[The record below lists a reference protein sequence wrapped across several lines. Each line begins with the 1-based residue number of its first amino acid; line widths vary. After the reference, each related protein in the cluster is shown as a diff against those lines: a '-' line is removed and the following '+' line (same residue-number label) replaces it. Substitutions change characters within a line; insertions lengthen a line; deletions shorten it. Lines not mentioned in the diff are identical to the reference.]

1 MTKKIFKSNIL
12 VAAAVL
18 IFGIACVMA
27 ILYQHFGKQINTELK
42 KEATYLVYGVE
53 ENGIDYLKQ
62 IKEKDDRITYIAED
76 GTVLYDNQ
84 ADAATMENH
93 GDRKEIQE
101 ALKTGSGHAERTSKT
116 LSQKTLYYALRL
128 SDNSVLRVSSTQY
141 SVWVLLMELV
151 PPLIGIAVV
160 MLILAAIM
168 SVHMANKIVE
178 PINNV
183 DLEHPEEN
191 QIYEEVGPLLSK
203 IYKQNRQIKSQ
214 LEAARRNQEEFG
226 IITENMQEGLLVI
239 DSYTMILSGNSSAW
253 KLFQLKDPKIGD
265 SVYSLNRNED
275 FRLLIEQVLKGQHGS
290 VLLHMR
296 SEAIQ
301 MIANPVNREHRV
313 VGAVILLMNETEKVE
328 REQLRREFSA
338 NVSHELKTP
347 LTSILGFGDLLR
359 IKRTVDDKER
369 REYAGIIVEETKR
382 LKTLSGKLMELITVG
397 STQLDWQTIPLTSIM
412 EEVGQ
417 ALQISL
423 SKSGITL
430 NIKVCKIEVSVDK
443 ELFKSLIYNLID
455 NAIKASK
462 SGQEIEVF
470 AEETNGILTIAVK
483 DHGIGIPKEE
493 INKIMQPFYMIDKSR
508 TRKAGGAGLGLA
520 LCSEIAR
527 LHGARLQIESE
538 PRKGTCVSIIFDKKG
553 ETE

>member
-1 MTKKIFKSNIL
+1 MKLWQKIFLCSLAL
-12 VAAAVL
+12 V
-18 IFGIACVMA
+18 
-27 ILYQHFGKQINTELK
+27 
-42 KEATYLVYGVE
+42 
-53 ENGIDYLKQ
+53 
-62 IKEKDDRITYIAED
+62 
-76 GTVLYDNQ
+76 
-84 ADAATMENH
+84 
-93 GDRKEIQE
+93 
-101 ALKTGSGHAERTSKT
+101 
-116 LSQKTLYYALRL
+116 
-128 SDNSVLRVSSTQY
+128 
-141 SVWVLLMELV
+141 
-151 PPLIGIAVV
+151 
-160 MLILAAIM
+160 ILAI
-168 SVHMANKIVE
+168 
-178 PINNV
+178 
-183 DLEHPEEN
+183 D
-191 QIYEEVGPLLSK
+191 
-203 IYKQNRQIKSQ
+203 
-214 LEAARRNQEEFG
+214 
-226 IITENMQEGLLVI
+226 IT
-239 DSYTMILSGNSSAW
+239 
-253 KLFQLKDPKIGD
+253 
-265 SVYSLNRNED
+265 
-275 FRLLIEQVLKGQHGS
+275 S
-290 VLLHMR
+290 VLLLSNSHRLTVMREEQNAVSEHKYLSVMLKDNVIYERLKQNKVFLTEEEVIQVTQSAFEPQSSARTIGLSLYTGQRRLLSYNGR
-296 SEAIQ
+296 SEQLEVSILQSASQSSVLNQVQGLGGYALEIVDDGEASYLIVISQIILESQPYYLMTSSDVTEIYTLYKQQLNYVLVMSMICATVIASVLLIVVWLLLLPLRRINEGTRQIAQGNYSKRLPEKGSTEFSQLSRNMNEMAEAIEHNIKDLESVAEDRNTF
-301 MIANPVNREHRV
+301 IANL
-313 VGAVILLMNETEKVE
+313 A
-328 REQLRREFSA
+328 
-338 NVSHELKTP
+338 HEMKTP